1 MYYSTC
7 KFWIKMNLCANSQQ
21 CCKLPSLLHFSAE
34 KEQSACG
41 KAVKTHTVGTANTVW
56 GFSRVQQC
64 LKLAAGR
71 GPALVHLCLRG
82 HGTPQSSHLTAPS
95 GDAGLLKIWARTTW
109 KSRTSAEISLELNQ
123 TMRDRLKEK
132 MGQDGAYITRLQ
144 TLS

>member
-34 KEQSACG
+34 KEQSTCG
-41 KAVKTHTVGTANTVW
+41 KAVKTHTVGTANTIW

-71 GPALVHLCLRG
+71 PGTRAPVLKGPRDPAE
-82 HGTPQSSHLTAPS
+82 LTLNRSLS

-109 KSRTSAEISLELNQ
+109 KSRTSAEISLEHNQ

-132 MGQDGAYITRLQ
+132 MGQDGAYITRQQ